1 MYNPRSR
8 HNFCISSS
16 TWCLKLHICA
26 AKIMAICQRFSK
38 LPEQVHT
45 ENISLPDTIQ
55 KIPGRVFVTPESSC
69 VATSIHLLFLCSF
82 SFPLC
87 YWNYKTDLYP
97 LQRVEVCLKIFSKV
111 SGKGVQVKQDML
123 HSNWNSKKVVLK
135 IYNFVILKSNSQIV

>member
-38 LPEQVHT
+38 LHEQVHT

-55 KIPGRVFVTPESSC
+55 KTPGRVFVTPESSC
-69 VATSIHLLFLCSF
+69 VATNIHLLFLCSF

-97 LQRVEVCLKIFSKV
+97 LQRVELCLKIFSKV